1 MCVTNDVSTYI
12 WFGHDAER
20 AVGEQKWGEITFEG
34 TLSKSDNLQYDT
46 LVRWADGTKDSLS
59 KRLTFQVSFSS

>member
-1 MCVTNDVSTYI
+1 VSTYI

-34 TLSKSDNLQYDT
+34 TL
-46 LVRWADGTKDSLS
+46 
-59 KRLTFQVSFSS
+59 FFPSFGFTGNI